1 MVMTMIETAGTAE
14 ATWRALAARVADGRG
29 PWRLPGESLS
39 RPEQL
44 VALAARTQLSEDEAA
59 ALRTL
64 GEALRETEWEAVRA
78 LADDGYLTS
87 LVYAQ
92 VAAVGL
98 LPTLPP
104 TIHAAFSDHYRATLL
119 ANLRIRTATERLLNQ
134 LAAAGIAAVPLKGV
148 VLAERV
154 YGNIAWRY
162 IRDIDLLAP
171 QEDVGQVSALL
182 QASGYIAEG
191 KHDHAHAFGAITG
204 AEAKYERSDAP
215 MIELHWGLSKRPSY
229 RMGLPF
235 KDVWART
242 VSATWRGRSIRLLAP
257 HDELRFLAVHCTADH
272 RASQLN
278 WLVDIAELL
287 RNAPAGWRWDAFV
300 AETIAAGQATPV
312 GLALAQCRAALGL
325 AEMTVPDDALTELL
339 RAALS
344 PRERAA
350 WRSCW
355 ADYLSRR
362 WITAHL
368 REIPSWNDRARFTIG
383 TLGRLTLRTVYKRA
397 LTYP

>member
-1 MVMTMIETAGTAE
+1 MAMIETAGTAE
-14 ATWRALAARVADGRG
+14 APWRALAARVADGHG
-29 PWRLPGESLS
+29 PWRLPGETLT
-39 RPEQL
+39 RPEQV
-44 VALAARTQLSEDEAA
+44 VALAARSQLGEDEAS

-64 GEALRETEWEAVRA
+64 GEALHETEWEAVQA
-78 LADDGYLTS
+78 LADAGYLTS

-98 LPTLPP
+98 LPALPP
-104 TIHAAFSDHYRATLL
+104 TIHAAFAEHYRASLL
-119 ANLRIRTATERLLNQ
+119 ANLRIRTATERLLDQ
-134 LAAAGIAAVPLKGV
+134 LDAAGIATVPLKGV
-148 VLAERV
+148 VLAERI
-154 YGNIAWRY
+154 YGTIAWRY
-162 IRDIDLLAP
+162 IRDIDLLAR
-171 QEDVGQVSALL
+171 QEDVRRVSALL

-204 AEAKYERSDAP
+204 AETKYERSDAP
-215 MIELHWGLSKRPSY
+215 MVELHWGLSKRPSY
-229 RMGLPF
+229 RLGLAF

-242 VSATWRGRSIRLLAP
+242 VSVTWRGRSIRLLAL

-287 RNAPAGWRWDAFV
+287 RKAPAGWRWNDFV
-300 AETIAAGQATPV
+300 AGTIAAGQATPV

-325 AEMTVPDDALTELL
+325 AVPDDALTELL

-355 ADYLSRR
+355 ANYLSRR

-383 TLGRLTLRTVYKRA
+383 TLGRLTLRTVNKRA

>member
-1 MVMTMIETAGTAE
+1 MVMAMIETAGTAE
-14 ATWRALAARVADGRG
+14 APWRALAARVANGRG
-29 PWRLPGESLS
+29 PWRLPGETLT

-44 VALAARTQLSEDEAA
+44 VALAARSQLSEDEAS

-64 GEALRETEWEAVRA
+64 GEALHETEWEAVRG
-78 LADDGYLTS
+78 LADAGYLTS

-98 LPTLPP
+98 LPALPP
-104 TIHAAFSDHYRATLL
+104 TIHAAFSDHYRASLL
-119 ANLRIRTATERLLNQ
+119 ANLRIRTATERLLDQ

-171 QEDVGQVSALL
+171 QEDVGRVSALL
-182 QASGYIAEG
+182 QASGYVAEG

-204 AEAKYERSDAP
+204 AETKYERSDAP

-229 RMGLPF
+229 RLGLAF

-242 VSATWRGRSIRLLAP
+242 VSVTWRGRSIRLLAL

-287 RNAPAGWRWDAFV
+287 RKAPADWRWDDFV

-325 AEMTVPDDALTELL
+325 AVPDDALTELL

-355 ADYLSRR
+355 ANYLSRR

-383 TLGRLTLRTVYKRA
+383 TMGRLTLRTVNKRA

>member
-1 MVMTMIETAGTAE
+1 MAMIETTDTAE
-14 ATWRALAARVADGRG
+14 APWRALAAQVADGRG
-29 PWRLPGESLS
+29 PWRLPDESLS

-44 VALAARTQLSEDEAA
+44 VALAARSQLSDDDAA
-59 ALRTL
+59 ALRAL
-64 GEALRETEWEAVRA
+64 GESLSEPEWDAVRS
-78 LADDGYLTS
+78 LASDGYLTS

-92 VAAVGL
+92 VAAAGL
-98 LPTLPP
+98 LPSLPP
-104 TIHAAFSDHYRATLL
+104 AVHAAFSDSYRASLL
-119 ANLRIRTATERLLNQ
+119 ANLRIRTAMERLLDQ
-134 LAAAGIAAVPLKGV
+134 LAAADIAAVPLKGV
-148 VLAERV
+148 ALAERV

-162 IRDIDLLAP
+162 TRDIDLLVR
-171 QEDVGQVSALL
+171 QQDVRRVGALL
-182 QASGYIAEG
+182 RAGGYIAEG

-204 AEAKYERSDAP
+204 AETKYERADAP

-229 RMGLPF
+229 RQGLAV

-242 VSATWRGRSIRLLAP
+242 IPATWRGRAIRLLAP
-257 HDELRFLAVHCTADH
+257 NDELRFLAVHCTADH

-278 WLVDIAELL
+278 WLVDIAEII
-287 RNAPAGWRWDAFV
+287 RKAPVGWRWDDFV
-300 AETIAAGQATPV
+300 AETIAAGQATPL

-325 AEMTVPDDALTELL
+325 AVPDDTLTELL
-339 RAALS
+339 RAALA

-355 ADYLSRR
+355 AEYLSRR
-362 WITAHL
+362 WIIAHL
-368 REIPSWNDRARFTIG
+368 REIPSSSDRARFTIG

>member
-1 MVMTMIETAGTAE
+1 MVMTMIETAE
-14 ATWRALAARVADGRG
+14 AAWRALAARVADGRG
-29 PWRLPGESLS
+29 PWRLPGETLT

-44 VALAARTQLSEDEAA
+44 VALAARSQLSEDEAS

-64 GEALRETEWEAVRA
+64 GEALHETEWEAVRG
-78 LADDGYLTS
+78 LADAGYLTS
-87 LVYAQ
+87 LVFAQ

-98 LPTLPP
+98 LPALPP
-104 TIHAAFSDHYRATLL
+104 TIHAAFSDHYRTSLL
-119 ANLRIRTATERLLNQ
+119 ANLRIRTATERLLDQ
-134 LAAAGIAAVPLKGV
+134 LDAAGIAAVPLKGV

-171 QEDVGQVSALL
+171 QEDVGRVSALL
-182 QASGYIAEG
+182 QASGYVAEG

-204 AEAKYERSDAP
+204 AETKYERSDAP

-229 RMGLPF
+229 RLGLAF

-242 VSATWRGRSIRLLAP
+242 VSVTWRGRSIRLLAL

-272 RASQLN
+272 RVSQLN

-287 RNAPAGWRWDAFV
+287 RKTPADWRWDDFV
-300 AETIAAGQATPV
+300 AETIVTGQATPV

-325 AEMTVPDDALTELL
+325 AMPDDVLTELL

-362 WITAHL
+362 WIAAHL
-368 REIPSWNDRARFTIG
+368 REIPSWNDRARFTLG
-383 TLGRLTLRTVYKRA
+383 TLGRLAVRTVNKRA